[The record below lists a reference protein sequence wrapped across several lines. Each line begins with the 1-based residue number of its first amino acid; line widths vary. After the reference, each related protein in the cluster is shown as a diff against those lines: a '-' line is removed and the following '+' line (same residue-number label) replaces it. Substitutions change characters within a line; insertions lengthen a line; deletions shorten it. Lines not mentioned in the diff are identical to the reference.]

1 MKTPACS
8 WMCGIASR
16 GIWMSDG
23 YTSGSGGILIR
34 FPPPT
39 STFCCTFRC
48 FPEVGGLPSRQSVG
62 TVGVPFGVELPSV
75 GLVVGVDEGT
85 GVLVA
90 GVVLA
95 FGVTLGGASAE
106 AERATPGQ
114 NGIGGRP
121 GV

>member
-1 MKTPACS
+1 
-8 WMCGIASR
+8 MCGIASR

-34 FPPPT
+34 LPPPT
-39 STFCCTFRC
+39 STFCCTFKC
-48 FPEVGGLPSRQSVG
+48 LPDVGGFASRQSVG
-62 TVGVPFGVELPSV
+62 TVGVPFGVELPCV
-75 GLVVGVDEGT
+75 GLVVGVDDGT
-85 GVLVA
+85 GVMVA
-90 GVVLA
+90 GVLLAPGVVLGA
-95 FGVTLGGASAE
+95 ASAE